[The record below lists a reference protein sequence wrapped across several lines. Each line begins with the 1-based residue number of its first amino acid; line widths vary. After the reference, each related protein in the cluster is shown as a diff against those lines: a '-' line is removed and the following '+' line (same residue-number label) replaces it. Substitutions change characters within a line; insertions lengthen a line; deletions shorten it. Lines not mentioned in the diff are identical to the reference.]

1 MAGGRGTRLMPL
13 TNNRPKPMVP
23 VLGRPVLDYVKD
35 AMVGAGLKQI
45 VVTTGY
51 KGKEISSHVESWNRN
66 DVVAWVNQE
75 STPMGT
81 AGSVRLLM
89 QEIEETI
96 VVGSGDSV
104 ASFDVMDL
112 IETHKKHQA
121 AVTMAI
127 WEVEDPTEYGIV
139 GLSDTQGG
147 RVDGNLKEGFIV
159 KFKEKPS
166 AEEAFS
172 RVINAGLYIIEPHV
186 IEMIPEGEK
195 YDFSKQLFPMVLEA
209 GLPMYAKTI
218 DGIWFD
224 VGHPLELLKAQK
236 ALIQNKDKLPFPMP
250 SGRVLDDG
258 SFISST
264 AEVRGQVF
272 SSVISG
278 DCVITENSV
287 VKNSLIMQGT
297 IFDGVAE
304 TSVVGENCNLKGVD
318 LHDAVIGD
326 FVNETSL
333 KIRKGK
339 YP

>member
-1 MAGGRGTRLMPL
+1 M
-13 TNNRPKPMVP
+13 NHH
-23 VLGRPVLDYVKD
+23 
-35 AMVGAGLKQI
+35 Q
-45 VVTTGY
+45 
-51 KGKEISSHVESWNRN
+51 EHV
-66 DVVAWVNQE
+66 
-75 STPMGT
+75 
-81 AGSVRLLM
+81 
-89 QEIEETI
+89 
-96 VVGSGDSV
+96 
-104 ASFDVMDL
+104 
-112 IETHKKHQA
+112 
-121 AVTMAI
+121 
-127 WEVEDPTEYGIV
+127 
-139 GLSDTQGG
+139 
-147 RVDGNLKEGFIV
+147 
-159 KFKEKPS
+159 
-166 AEEAFS
+166 
-172 RVINAGLYIIEPHV
+172 
-186 IEMIPEGEK
+186 
-195 YDFSKQLFPMVLEA
+195 
-209 GLPMYAKTI
+209 
-218 DGIWFD
+218 
-224 VGHPLELLKAQK
+224 QK

-333 KIRKGK
+333 KIRMEK

>member
-35 AMVGAGLKQI
+35 AMIGAGLKQI

-51 KGKEISSHVESWNRN
+51 KGNEISSHVKSWNEN
-66 DVVAWVNQE
+66 NVVAWVNQE

-89 QEIEETI
+89 EEIKETI

-104 ASFDVMDL
+104 ASFDIMDL

-127 WEVEDPTEYGIV
+127 WEVDDPTEYGIV
-139 GLSDTQGG
+139 GLSSSQGG
-147 RVDGNLKEGFIV
+147 NVDGDLKEGFIV
-159 KFKEKPS
+159 RFKEKPS
-166 AEEAFS
+166 ADEAFS

-195 YDFSKQLFPMVLEA
+195 FDFSKQLFPLVLET

-236 ALIQNKDKLPFPMP
+236 ALIQNREKLPFPMP
-250 SGRVLDDG
+250 PGRVLEDG

-264 AEVRGQVF
+264 AKVSGQVT
-272 SSVISG
+272 SSVISS
-278 DCVITENSV
+278 DCVITENSI
-287 VKNSLIMQGT
+287 VKNSLVMKGT
-297 IFDGVAE
+297 IFDGDADS
-304 TSVVGENCNLKGVD
+304 SVVGENCNLERAD
-318 LHDAVIGD
+318 LRDAVIGD
-326 FVNETSL
+326 FIEEKAL
-333 KIRKGK
+333 KIRMGK
-339 YP
+339 HP